1 MLIEAE
7 ERPSW
12 SYLVG
17 LGDGLQLGQLL
28 GALPRGQNTI
38 AQNAA
43 KRGETERPRAKAA
56 VRVEVG
62 EWLTGGSATHAQ
74 GQVSG
79 LTQGCIGEDVWM
91 APSHINRVLSVGPQ
105 ALSLQQNTLNKCI

>member
-17 LGDGLQLGQLL
+17 SGDGLQLGQLL
-28 GALPRGQNTI
+28 GALPLGQNTI

-43 KRGETERPRAKAA
+43 KRGETEGPRAKAA

-62 EWLTGGSATHAQ
+62 EWLAGGSATHAQ

-79 LTQGCIGEDVWM
+79 LTQGGTRGGYMDGH
-91 APSHINRVLSVGPQ
+91 PL
-105 ALSLQQNTLNKCI
+105 TLTKY